1 MKHSPLSFTFL
12 VLVAVASVTA
22 AGGGTGPAADPTQAF
37 EVSGPVLTFN
47 AASGSG
53 MPMISVDDATLGA
66 TDVALGPVWF
76 LQEAEFSAA
85 VGDDVHLLVYPCATC
100 AASAVAAWVENLTT
114 GASVDLRN
122 EDGRPL
128 WIQRQSRRSGSSR
141 PGEGNGGGNG
151 GDNGNGGENGNGEGD
166 GDGEGNGGPGGSGDG
181 DGDGNGPGNGS
192 GLDMSAVETVTGTVI
207 EFTGHAG
214 SGQPLL
220 SLDVDGTTVEIVVS
234 PYAPVNAAGLVID
247 PGMVLTVTY
256 APTDCDE
263 GGQLI
268 AISITDDTT
277 GIQIQLRDPETGF
290 PMSGGSQ
297 QNRPNWP

>member
-1 MKHSPLSFTFL
+1 MKHATLSTTLL
-12 VLVAVASVTA
+12 VLIAVASVAA
-22 AGGGTGPAADPTQAF
+22 AGGGSGSAADPTQAF
-37 EVSGPVLTFN
+37 EVGGPVLAFTS
-47 AASGSG
+47 ASGSG
-53 MPMISVDDATLGA
+53 MPMISVDDATLGPV
-66 TDVALGPVWF
+66 DVALGPVWF

-85 VGDDVHLLVYPCATC
+85 AGDEVHLLAYPCATC
-100 AASAVAAWVENLTT
+100 AASAVAAWIENLTT
-114 GASVDLRN
+114 GTSVDLRN

-128 WIQRQSRRSGSSR
+128 WVQRQSRRSGSSR
-141 PGEGNGGGNG
+141 PGQGNGDGNS
-151 GDNGNGGENGNGEGD
+151 GDNGNGSENGSGGEN
-166 GDGEGNGGPGGSGDG
+166 GDGEGNGGPGGSGN
-181 DGDGNGPGNGS
+181 GDGNGPGNGS
-192 GLDMSAVETVTGTVI
+192 GLDMSLVETVTGTVI

-220 SLDVDGTTVEIVVS
+220 SLDIDGLTVEIVIS
-234 PYAPVNAAGLVID
+234 PYAPINAAGLVIE

-256 APTDCDE
+256 APTECDE

-268 AISITDDTT
+268 AISITDGAT